1 MLMLVSCSKQGLF
14 RSHVLGQGKC
24 EYQEGVAI
32 VTQRERPRARKGLV
46 SVVILPPIDP
56 STGTDYSPINQSRRP
71 STRPRL
77 PVNHGTDLYNARD
90 ESGQRV
96 NPLLHISDLLLQAP
110 VLAQL
115 ATFPAALIGS
125 PGPFNLYDGSGGMR
139 SNSTRRVI

>member
-56 STGTDYSPINQSRRP
+56 STGTDYSPINQSTIHPTTAPGESWNGPVQCARRER
-71 STRPRL
+71 S
-77 PVNHGTDLYNARD
+77 A
-90 ESGQRV
+90 SQ
-96 NPLLHISDLLLQAP
+96 SAP
-110 VLAQL
+110 A
-115 ATFPAALIGS
+115 
-125 PGPFNLYDGSGGMR
+125 Y
-139 SNSTRRVI
+139 